1 MNSTISAFE
10 AANTP
15 LTQLLDT
22 VRTDQWDSPSP
33 CEGWTVRNVVG
44 HLMETQRE
52 FLGRNNI
59 DIGKVADAGGDP
71 ASTWRSHSAA
81 VLDAVSTE
89 AVANREFDGAFGR
102 STIGETLVQFYVW
115 DMVAHRW
122 DIARSLGQDPSLTDT
137 ELDRLERGITS
148 FGDALYMDGICKPG
162 VRAPADADRATL
174 VLARLG
180 RHV

>member
-22 VRTDQWDSPSP
+22 VRIDQWDSPSP

-59 DIGKVADAGGDP
+59 DIGKVADAAGIPLPPGDHTAQRCWTP
-71 ASTWRSHSAA
+71 S
-81 VLDAVSTE
+81 VLK
-89 AVANREFDGAFGR
+89 
-102 STIGETLVQFYVW
+102 Q
-115 DMVAHRW
+115 
-122 DIARSLGQDPSLTDT
+122 
-137 ELDRLERGITS
+137 
-148 FGDALYMDGICKPG
+148 
-162 VRAPADADRATL
+162 
-174 VLARLG
+174 
-180 RHV
+180 